1 MEKRDGR
8 RETGDGGHVKTL
20 RQRSQP
26 LPPFDKL
33 RDRLRLAKR
42 QDGAQRQTAK
52 RKDPQTFR
60 PLDLQTFRLSTLQTF
75 DFTDFRLYG
84 LYTMK
89 TVILADGTYPSHEV
103 PLKHIREA
111 DMIVCCDGAAE
122 KLDRHGL
129 VPDAIVGDLDSISD
143 SLKEKYSDRLFPD
156 DDQDTNDLTKAV
168 KWCLEKGIA
177 EVVIVGATGM
187 REDHTLGNIS
197 LLADYSSMI
206 NAVMLTDSGSFR
218 VYYGSVTIASRPG
231 QQVSLFS
238 IDPSLTITSSG
249 LRYPLAKLQ
258 LHSWWRGTLNEAT
271 GATFSLEL
279 NMGQVILFLKYP
291 EL

>member
-1 MEKRDGR
+1 
-8 RETGDGGHVKTL
+8 
-20 RQRSQP
+20 
-26 LPPFDKL
+26 
-33 RDRLRLAKR
+33 
-42 QDGAQRQTAK
+42 
-52 RKDPQTFR
+52 
-60 PLDLQTFRLSTLQTF
+60 
-75 DFTDFRLYG
+75 
-84 LYTMK
+84 MK
-89 TVILADGTYPSHEV
+89 TVILADGSFPVHPV
-103 PLKHIREA
+103 PLSHLDDAE
-111 DMIVCCDGAAE
+111 MIVCCDGAAE
-122 KLDRHGL
+122 KLDKYGL

-156 DDQDTNDLTKAV
+156 YNQETNDLTKAV
-168 KWCLEKGIA
+168 KWCVAKGIA

-218 VYYGSVTIASRPG
+218 VYDRSVTLVSRPG

-249 LRYPLAKLQ
+249 LRYPLTKLQ

-271 GATFSLEL
+271 GDSLSL
-279 NMGQVILFLKYP
+279 QFGNGRVIVFTEYQSG
-291 EL
+291 E